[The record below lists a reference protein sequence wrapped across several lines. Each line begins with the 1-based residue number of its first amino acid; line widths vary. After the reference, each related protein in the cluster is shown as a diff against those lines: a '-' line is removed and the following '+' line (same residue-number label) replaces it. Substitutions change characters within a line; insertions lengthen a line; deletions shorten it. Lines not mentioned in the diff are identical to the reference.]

1 MFTRMMILVA
11 AMMATVAVQA
21 QTGCD
26 VTLPWSDN
34 FDSYTTTG
42 GSSMPTCWNRVAPFQ
57 ATSSSAVVPNLATA
71 YNHGTV
77 LNFMGQASSS
87 DGTGT
92 MKIATPKIL
101 APLNALE
108 ISFEVYKSGLTVYLA
123 TDPSD
128 ATTYTLVGSYSPGWV
143 WTTYE
148 IRTDTLSGVPSAQG
162 YLVFCGHYGSSGY
175 STAYLDNLNV
185 VALNSCE
192 RPSEVTVES
201 VGPTSVTL
209 SWPAVSGV
217 SSYLVH
223 YGTTDTLTNA
233 YQETATGNSITIDDL
248 LPGTD
253 YYVWVQSLC
262 SETTE
267 SDPRTTTFTT
277 QLSCYSLV
285 NLQQVSA
292 GFNAASFAWEF
303 DSRGNSASG
312 VWTVLRDLT
321 DTTEMDEWSTGD
333 MSHFVSDL
341 DPSHLYEIDFYTICG
356 EDTSAVITR
365 QIVFKVCGESE
376 LANLAHNY
384 DMHPVPVGFN
394 YGYAQMMY
402 PSEVFLDMDTIRGIA
417 LHRYMLGSSAVSVTR
432 TLSIWMHN
440 TSDTSHN
447 SVVPVTGMTQV
458 VSDSS
463 YTFPVQEWDTIYF
476 STPFVY
482 IPGSNVLLTID
493 DNTGTHV
500 GTSAAQ
506 WMWHEQSW
514 KTLYKNDDNTNPNPV
529 SISGVTHSQRC
540 PDMHFVGNCNT
551 DMSCVAPIIA
561 VTEVDS
567 NNAVV
572 SWVETS
578 GSGYRVEY
586 RTAGSTAWTLAE
598 IAVNTPVTI
607 TGLTPASHY
616 EVRVGVMCD
625 GDMVRYSDI
634 ATFTTECALMHLPFH
649 FTQTDMLAAYYNGF
663 TSCWNWSQYFFRHRL
678 ADSNRGTVYNAG
690 NGEWFML
697 PAIAEPLQG
706 ARLRTWAGS
715 SDHGYFKVGVASNE
729 SCSDVVWIDTIE
741 VEASNVNTS
750 HNEYISYLDRYT
762 GTGNRVV
769 VSPIVNNNYHF
780 MYFFDFH
787 VEEIENCRPVV
798 DLTLESIT
806 ASSLTVGWTPV
817 GGATSWA
824 VYVDGIQVGT
834 ATGTPSYTVTGLAPY
849 TDYEISVRT
858 LCEGGDTSDAVSGGF
873 RTACDGEQCF
883 ITVNGVASSGEGWKG
898 GYLVIMADSTIEVGT
913 MKMLNG
919 STLERTFSVCA
930 DMELSFH
937 WFSGNADQECSFT
950 ITNAYGQVLYEAV
963 NALNLGRD
971 FLVADSICDSVNVN
985 PNPPTPVY
993 YLVTVEYDHMLGTV
1007 TGDGTYPAGTLVT
1020 LTATPNDDCSFI
1032 GWSDGTTEAV
1042 YSFTLNSNVTLTANF
1057 VQNSGIGMVNGSS
1070 VTLSPNP
1077 ATERVTLT
1085 GIEGAATVTLIDLNG
1100 RRRGEWR
1107 TESGELTIDVS
1118 GMVRGTYFVRIVGER
1133 SCAVRKLMVR

>member
-1 MFTRMMILVA
+1 M
-11 AMMATVAVQA
+11 
-21 QTGCD
+21 
-26 VTLPWSDN
+26 
-34 FDSYTTTG
+34 
-42 GSSMPTCWNRVAPFQ
+42 
-57 ATSSSAVVPNLATA
+57 
-71 YNHGTV
+71 
-77 LNFMGQASSS
+77 
-87 DGTGT
+87 
-92 MKIATPKIL
+92 
-101 APLNALE
+101 
-108 ISFEVYKSGLTVYLA
+108 
-123 TDPSD
+123 
-128 ATTYTLVGSYSPGWV
+128 
-143 WTTYE
+143 
-148 IRTDTLSGVPSAQG
+148 
-162 YLVFCGHYGSSGY
+162 
-175 STAYLDNLNV
+175 
-185 VALNSCE
+185 
-192 RPSEVTVES
+192 
-201 VGPTSVTL
+201 
-209 SWPAVSGV
+209 
-217 SSYLVH
+217 
-223 YGTTDTLTNA
+223 
-233 YQETATGNSITIDDL
+233 
-248 LPGTD
+248 
-253 YYVWVQSLC
+253 
-262 SETTE
+262 
-267 SDPRTTTFTT
+267 
-277 QLSCYSLV
+277 
-285 NLQQVSA
+285 
-292 GFNAASFAWEF
+292 
-303 DSRGNSASG
+303 
-312 VWTVLRDLT
+312 
-321 DTTEMDEWSTGD
+321 
-333 MSHFVSDL
+333 
-341 DPSHLYEIDFYTICG
+341 
-356 EDTSAVITR
+356 ITR

-384 DMHPVPVGFN
+384 DMHPVPVGYN
-394 YGYAQMMY
+394 YGYSQMMY

-447 SVVPVTGMTQV
+447 SAVSVTGMTQV

-482 IPGSNVLLTID
+482 VPGSNVLLTID
-493 DNTGTHV
+493 DNTGSHV

-586 RTAGSTAWTLAE
+586 RSAGSTAWTLAE

-616 EVRVGVMCD
+616 EMRVGVMCD

-663 TSCWNWSQYFFRHRL
+663 TPCWNWSQYFFRHRL

-787 VEEIENCRPVV
+787 VEEIEACRPAV
-798 DLTLESIT
+798 DLTLESNT
-806 ASSLTVGWTPV
+806 ASSLTVGWTPM

-834 ATGTPSYTVTGLAPY
+834 ATGTSTYTVTGLAPY

-898 GYLVIMADSTIEVGT
+898 GYLVIMADSTVEVGT

-950 ITNAYGQVLYEAV
+950 ITNAYGQVLYDAV

-1085 GIEGAATVTLIDLNG
+1085 GIEGAATVTIIDLNG
-1100 RRRGEWR
+1100 RKSGEWR